1 MKAKHYIRA
10 SSTLE
15 VTVALLIISI
25 TIAMALQV
33 YTQVY
38 FSNFTSKGLIANERL
53 HVAMAETIRDQ
64 SYLSESYYEADI
76 RIDKRIAPDN
86 SSPKIIRVTLTAY
99 DAHEKILAQHKR
111 LIYVAE

>member
-1 MKAKHYIRA
+1 MKSKQYIEA

-38 FSNFTSKGLIANERL
+38 FSNFTTKGLIANERL
-53 HVAMAETIRDQ
+53 HAVMAETIQ
-64 SYLSESYYEADI
+64 LQTYLSESFYESDI
-76 RIDKRIAPDN
+76 RIDKRVESDH
-86 SSPKIIRVTLTAY
+86 SSGKLIRVILTAY
-99 DAHEKILAQHKR
+99 DANQKVLAEHKR